1 MTKGNTILIDQIN
14 TTIIKDEEEKKKKKK
29 MLHVDGGSSSSTSFS
44 FNEPDKLSNK
54 EKKKLE
60 YQKRIQKKKEKQLKK
75 VQKLITKTQSGS
87 LSYLKNNIVCSS
99 VFNKLIDEKKKEKKN
114 YIKNNYIENEAIR
127 NKNNDVNV
135 KNNDTN
141 LNSDNINDTNIIYN
155 NSNNKKNKK
164 NKIKNMNMN
173 KPDNSSESS
182 YKEQKGKNDLYS
194 PLENIS
200 KKKLI
205 KKLKNK
211 NKHAKEIEK
220 KKLFKKIQEFKLNNT
235 EQKNLMI
242 PFDIKNIPK
251 NTEHLDKLLKTYEEL
266 NIELPHYLNI
276 IKKKIEKKRKRF
288 LDKIEY
294 LKEEK
299 NVEQSESIKSQEI
312 HCDIKKKNKIN
323 NLKEQSQSYI
333 ETNSTN
339 EMYTDHYNSILKSES
354 SDEDYKEMNHHGS
367 YDDSDMDNE
376 NISSYHNSIK
386 EKENDFNK
394 HLNNNNNNNNNT
406 CNNTCNNTYN
416 NDKRKVCYKNI
427 QVNRKKHIDKVRL
440 SLPVLDYEQEI
451 IEAVLNYD
459 VVFVN
464 GDTGCGKSTQ
474 VPQFL
479 YEYGFTSN
487 NYFIGIT
494 QPRKIA
500 VKSICNRLNVELNGE
515 ICGYQIRFEKSHFLK
530 HSKIKVMTEGI
541 LLKEIMSDFI
551 LSKYSVIILDEAHE
565 RSINMDIILGILS
578 IISKIRKDNYYNF
591 KSDIIPIKIIIMSAT
606 INDNNLFKNKIFQ
619 NFTTVNIPT
628 QKVPVVD
635 HFLSYTPKD
644 YVEEAKRKIIQ
655 IHKKLPQGSILV
667 FLTSQEEIYRLYNIL
682 SNLKIN
688 NLKFDEQGENK
699 IMDEVNFDIF
709 DLSEGEQNKDE
720 QVSLF
725 FRETDENKEKKI
737 LFDVSEEENSVDSDD
752 TMIHNDINGNDVN
765 GNDMNGNDMNG
776 NDINGND
783 VNGNYMNGNDVN
795 DCDINDGDINDS
807 DKDINDNDKDIN
819 DNDKDIND
827 NDKDINDNDKDI
839 NDSDKDINDS
849 DKDIND
855 NDKDINDNDKDIN
868 DSDNNINDSVNNIND
883 SDNNINDSDKD
894 INDND
899 NCNINN
905 VYYNDIDDHNH
916 IDDEP
921 KNNINTYKLNNNTT
935 KNSSIWKGSD
945 GSGTLKVFKLYSNLP
960 MKEQMQ
966 LFHNPKENERICI
979 LSTNI
984 AETSLTLPNIRY
996 VIDCG
1001 KEKRKIYSD
1010 INDYSYYI
1018 IDNISKCSA
1027 IQRKGRA
1034 GRILYLLKKNKK
1046 NKKKMENEKGHVYK
1060 LYSSNYYNY
1069 FFKNDNDYPILN
1081 YPLDS
1086 LILYL
1091 LSFNIRNVENFPFI
1105 NKPDKSKF
1113 IEAKK
1118 RLLYLNCIHFVYKDI
1133 EFLFK
1138 KIDQKKCLKRSI
1150 ENHIKKFNPYNKKGG
1165 ITLTGSFILSLPIST
1180 RYAKILTDVCL
1191 KSIAMKQPNTIPL
1204 AALLVSCLYLE
1215 SIFSYDY
1222 KLKMKYRKKINKNKN
1237 ITFHDHKEEKK
1248 KNHNNLINLFLVKKK
1263 KNEKD
1268 TYTHSDDDNTL
1279 GSSNNDMSEEDI
1291 HNYKNNINVDVIEN
1305 FKEQFDNDILFYLN
1319 ICTKFYFSK
1328 DRNTTCQIM
1337 HLDKKKMN
1345 ELLKLSNHLLKIIN
1359 HKLNTNFSLDILEE
1373 NISDISKNI
1382 IHYAV
1387 IQGFIDHLAI
1397 RSDLVHNEYT
1407 RNQNLS
1413 YNKKKAYITQN
1424 MNMPIYINSSSVLY
1438 HNRPFPKYI
1447 LYNYITKNRNS
1458 YVMFDCLKI
1467 NDSELGNITNVCI
1480 FINEYEK
1487 IPPAK
1492 YDKDN
1497 DKIIVYVKPLYLPS
1511 SHYLSITD
1519 KELNEKDFLFYN
1531 YFALFIL
1538 DGSMFLK
1545 MTKFQIFYSHTTYD
1559 IINSAQENIK
1569 TFIEALK
1576 NARIN
1581 NRSSLITK
1589 WKEDKDFL
1597 KDEFLSLIEKKFNK
1611 NQNDFFN
1618 NIWPPLD

>member
-1 MTKGNTILIDQIN
+1 MTKGNAILIDDIN
-14 TTIIKDEEEKKKKKK
+14 TTFIKDDEEKKE
-29 MLHVDGGSSSSTSFS
+29 MVQANDGSSSSTPVS
-44 FNEPDKLSNK
+44 FNEPNKLSNK

-60 YQKRIQKKKEKQLKK
+60 YQKRIQRKKEKQLKK

-87 LSYLKNNIVCSS
+87 LSYLKNNIASSS
-99 VFNKLIDEKKKEKKN
+99 VFNKLVDQKKEQNKN
-114 YIKNNYIENEAIR
+114 NIKNNYIENEAIG
-127 NKNNDVNV
+127 NKNNDVNLNNNDINV
-135 KNNDTN
+135 KNNDLN
-141 LNSDNINDTNIIYN
+141 IMNSDNINNTNDIYN
-155 NSNNKKNKK
+155 NSNNKKKKK
-164 NKIKNMNMN
+164 NKIKNIN
-173 KPDNSSESS
+173 KNTADNSSESS
-182 YKEQKGKNDLYS
+182 HEEQNGKSDLYCA
-194 PLENIS
+194 LENIS

-211 NKHAKEIEK
+211 NKHEKEIEK

-242 PFDIKNIPK
+242 PFDIKAVPK

-288 LDKIEY
+288 LDKMEY

-299 NVEQSESIKSQEI
+299 NVQLTESIKSKEV
-312 HCDIKKKNKIN
+312 DGDVKKKKNKIN
-323 NLKEQSQSYI
+323 SLKEESESYI
-333 ETNSTN
+333 ETNSIN
-339 EMYTDHYNSILKSES
+339 ETYTDQCNIIIKSES
-354 SDEDYKEMNHHGS
+354 SDEDYNKMEPHGS
-367 YDDSDMDNE
+367 YDDSDMDHE
-376 NISSYHNSIK
+376 NISSYHNSTK
-386 EKENDFNK
+386 EKKNDINGINGIN
-394 HLNNNNNNNNNT
+394 HINGINDINNNNNNNNN
-406 CNNTCNNTYN
+406 NSYN
-416 NDKRKVCYKNI
+416 NAYNKDKRKVCYKNV
-427 QVNRKKHIDKVRL
+427 QVNRKEHIDKVRA
-440 SLPVLDYEQEI
+440 SLPVLDYEQEL

-487 NYFIGIT
+487 DYFIGIT

-500 VKSICNRLNVELNGE
+500 VKSICNRLNDELNEE
-515 ICGYQIRFEKSHFLK
+515 ICGYQIRFEKSYFLK

-565 RSINMDIILGILS
+565 RSINMDIIIGILS
-578 IISKIRKDNYYNF
+578 IISKIRNDNYYNF

-606 INDNNLFKNKIFQ
+606 INDNNLFQNKIFQ

-628 QKVPVVD
+628 QKVQVID

-667 FLTSQEEIYRLYNIL
+667 FLTSQEEIYRLYNML
-682 SNLKIN
+682 SNLKITN
-688 NLKFDEQGENK
+688 SEFNQQGENK

-720 QVSLF
+720 KVSLF
-725 FRETDENKEKKI
+725 FRETDENEEKKI
-737 LFDVSEEENSVDSDD
+737 LFDVSEEENSVESD
-752 TMIHNDINGNDVN
+752 IKESDIKESDYIKEGDIKESDYIKEGDIKESDYIKESNIEESNIDESNIEESDIEESDVKESDVKESDVKESDIKESDNDV
-765 GNDMNGNDMNG
+765 
-776 NDINGND
+776 
-783 VNGNYMNGNDVN
+783 Y
-795 DCDINDGDINDS
+795 
-807 DKDINDNDKDIN
+807 DKELHD
-819 DNDKDIND
+819 
-827 NDKDINDNDKDI
+827 
-839 NDSDKDINDS
+839 
-849 DKDIND
+849 
-855 NDKDINDNDKDIN
+855 
-868 DSDNNINDSVNNIND
+868 
-883 SDNNINDSDKD
+883 
-894 INDND
+894 
-899 NCNINN
+899 
-905 VYYNDIDDHNH
+905 DDHM
-916 IDDEP
+916 DDEP
-921 KNNINTYKLNNNTT
+921 KKSNINTYELNNNT
-935 KNSSIWKGSD
+935 KKKSSIWKGSD
-945 GSGTLKVFKLYSNLP
+945 GSGTLKVFKLYSKLP
-960 MKEQMQ
+960 MKDQME
-966 LFHNPKENERICI
+966 LFHNPKENERVCI

-1001 KEKRKIYSD
+1001 KEKRKIYSNL
-1010 INDYSYYI
+1010 NDYSYYI

-1091 LSFNIRNVENFPFI
+1091 LSFNIKNVENFPFI

-1118 RLLYLNCIHFVYKDI
+1118 RLIYLNCIHFVYKDI

-1138 KIDQKKCLKRSI
+1138 QIDQKRCLKSSI

-1165 ITLTGSFILSLPIST
+1165 ITLTGSFILLLPIST

-1191 KSIAMKQPNTIPL
+1191 KSLAMKQLNTIPL

-1222 KLKMKYRKKINKNKN
+1222 KLKMKYKKKKTTKKDKNVN
-1237 ITFHDHKEEKK
+1237 MTIHQNKEENKP
-1248 KNHNNLINLFLVKKK
+1248 KNHNNLINLFLVNKKK
-1263 KNEKD
+1263 QKH
-1268 TYTHSDDDNTL
+1268 TYTSSDDDDDDDNNTL
-1279 GSSNNDMSEEDI
+1279 SSSNNDMSEEHI
-1291 HNYKNNINVDVIEN
+1291 HHIKNNINVDVLEN

-1328 DRNTTCQIM
+1328 DRNETCQIM

-1345 ELLKLSNHLLKIIN
+1345 ELLKLSNHLIKIIN
-1359 HKLNTNFSLDILEE
+1359 YKLNTNISLDMLQE

-1397 RSDLVHNEYT
+1397 RSDLVHNQYT
-1407 RNQNLS
+1407 RNQNIT
-1413 YNKKKAYITQN
+1413 YNSKKAYITQN

-1438 HNRPFPKYI
+1438 QNRPYPKYI

-1467 NDSELGNITNVCI
+1467 DDAELGNITNVCI

-1511 SHYLSITD
+1511 SHYLSITY
-1519 KELNEKDFLFYN
+1519 KELNEKDLLFYN
-1531 YFALFIL
+1531 YFALFLL

-1545 MTKFQIFYSHTTYD
+1545 MTKFQMYYSHTTYD
-1559 IINSAQENIK
+1559 VINSAQENIK
-1569 TFIEALK
+1569 NFIEALK
-1576 NARIN
+1576 NAQIN
-1581 NRSSLITK
+1581 NRSSLIAK
-1589 WKEDKDFL
+1589 WKEDRDFL
-1597 KDEFLSLIEKKFNK
+1597 KNEFLSLIVKKFNK